1 MINHKFVL
9 KLLKLQPLVK
19 ELLEKKKKKAK
30 INVKKVKKKGGGGE
44 RNYISE
50 KLILTQDLFLYPIC
64 NIQFNL

>member
-19 ELLEKKKKKAK
+19 ELLGKAK
-30 INVKKVKKKGGGGE
+30 INVIKVKKKGGGGE